1 MKNLKIL
8 TTFGYWLKKKRKGLR
23 ETKEFIGTTIKG
35 WQYTY
40 LVQRRIKK
48 EESSLYATPSQLN
61 VQTFFQIMETSDLSL
76 LRRPRK
82 KPLKLKQINLNDVWY
97 DLLDYYYSNTNKK
110 SWEDFVG
117 YINDRLSVSNEI
129 LLAEA
134 SINLIAL
141 GDEEG
146 IKVLKSIDMPTSS
159 IKAMKAAIN
168 RKKTAIEL
176 MDAKRHK
183 SDKGEAVKFESLLAS
198 IELQL
203 GYQLRPDELTLAR
216 WVGLIN
222 TLRIKHE
229 AEKEALKKNKK

>member
-1 MKNLKIL
+1 MRSLKIL
-8 TTFGYWLKKKRKGLR
+8 TTFGYWLKQKHKGLK
-23 ETKEFIGTTIKG
+23 ETKEFISTRIKE

-61 VQTFFQIMETSDLSL
+61 VQTFFQIMETNNLNL

-82 KPLKLKQINLNDVWY
+82 KPLKLKKVNLNDVWY
-97 DLLDYYYSNTNKK
+97 DLLDYFYSNTNKQ
-110 SWEDFVG
+110 SWEEFMD
-117 YINDRLSVSNEI
+117 YMKDRLSVSNEI

-134 SINLIAL
+134 SISLIAL

-146 IKVLKSIDMPTSS
+146 IKLLKSMNIPTSS
-159 IKAMKAAIN
+159 IKAIKGAIN

-183 SDKGEAVKFESLLAS
+183 TEKKDAVRFESLLAS
-198 IELQL
+198 VEMQI
-203 GYQLRPDELTLAR
+203 GYQLKPEEITLAR

-222 TLRIKHE
+222 TLRIKQE
-229 AEKEALKKNKK
+229 AEKESLKRHKR